1 MSNRVRL
8 PQCAQRRRFL
18 SSGRVTGTPEPYRS
32 RRVLMSAP

>member
-8 PQCAQRRRFL
+8 PQCAQRRRL
-18 SSGRVTGTPEPYRS
+18 WASGRVTDTLEPYRS